1 MSRCVGLYEGSQR
14 CDLRLVACGGDD
26 GPTLLVDCFAELH
39 CIPVE
44 VLAAA
49 ADLLNGLAGG
59 HECPAPTLML
69 LPSMSNFHLMENISG
84 LFSLFSMLELKAE
97 MVSGEV

>member
-1 MSRCVGLYEGSQR
+1 MKAHNAATCVWSPVVEMM
-14 CDLRLVACGGDD
+14 D
-26 GPTLLVDCFAELH
+26 GTRFAGCFAELH